1 VVANFDFMCHSRHSR
16 HHHRRTVERPAEQV
30 FAQDPDLRASDRE
43 REETVTKLREH
54 GAAGRLDVDELE
66 ERIGSAYAA
75 RTRGELSGLLRDLPG
90 TLRPRATAAV
100 RHDGHRPGRGGWLA
114 FAQVSAILI
123 LIWAVTGAEHFWPA
137 WVMVWWGFALLMRSA
152 PGLLRTR

>member
-1 VVANFDFMCHSRHSR
+1 MCDSR
-16 HHHRRTVERPAEQV
+16 HHHRRPVERPAERV
-30 FAQDPDLRASDRE
+30 FAQDPELRASDRE
-43 REETVTKLREH
+43 REETVTQLREH

-75 RTRGELSGLLRDLPG
+75 RTRGDLSALMRDLPG

-100 RHDGHRPGRGGWLA
+100 RHDVHRPGRGHGWLA
-114 FAQVSAILI
+114 FGQVSVILI
-123 LIWAVTGAEHFWPA
+123 LIWALTGAEHFWPA

>member
-1 VVANFDFMCHSRHSR
+1 MCHSRHP
-16 HHHRRTVERPAEQV
+16 HHRTVERPAEPV
-30 FAQDPDLRASDRE
+30 FAQDPELRASDRE
-43 REETVTKLREH
+43 REETVTQLREH

-75 RTRGELSGLLRDLPG
+75 RTRGDLSALLRDLPG
-90 TLRPRATAAV
+90 ALRPRATAPV
-100 RHDGHRPGRGGWLA
+100 RHAVHRSRPGHGWLA
-114 FAQVSAILI
+114 FGQVSVVLI
-123 LIWAVTGAEHFWPA
+123 LIWALTGAEHFWPA